1 MVAAEEIAENIEDDV
16 DGATVGRISQNQKNF
31 IDVLSKRLDINT
43 PNLIQGMDYDINN
56 LLHDE
61 AVSIIR
67 KLSEYQQKTQE
78 IPEKVKGYVQDWK

>member
-1 MVAAEEIAENIEDDV
+1 
-16 DGATVGRISQNQKNF
+16 
-31 IDVLSKRLDINT
+31 
-43 PNLIQGMDYDINN
+43 MDYDINN